1 MKRALSIVGVIC
13 VSAVLSAAQ
22 AVPQGVITASLKS
35 EALGKEV
42 SYQVVLPEDYEKSR
56 LRYPV
61 LYLLHGYGGHYFH
74 WLWRT
79 NLAEHVRRLPVI
91 VVLPEGE
98 NLYYVNSPKGKEEDH
113 IIKELIPAV
122 DHTYRTIT
130 LGGGRAI
137 AGLSMGGYGALLLGL
152 KHPELFALAGSFSGG
167 VAAPQ
172 SESENS
178 KEIFGAMGSPLRKE
192 NDLLELIKTGKPP
205 LPFLYVSCGTED
217 RGLEANR
224 RLVQALYAAKIP
236 YEYRELPGAH
246 TWYFWDDQVQQLLE
260 VLRRI
265 GFTRSVE
272 RP

>member
-1 MKRALSIVGVIC
+1 MKRALCVVVILGC
-13 VSAVLSAAQ
+13 ALQAAAQ
-22 AVPQGVITASLKS
+22 AVPRGVITASMKS

-42 SYQVVLPEDYEKSR
+42 SYQVVLPEDYDKSR

-98 NLYYVNSPKGKEEDH
+98 NLYYVNSPKGKQEDH

-122 DHTYRTIT
+122 DQTYRTVT
-130 LGGGRAI
+130 LRGGRAI

-152 KHPELFALAGSFSGG
+152 KHPQLFTLAGSFSGG
-167 VAAPQ
+167 VGAAQ
-172 SESENS
+172 SDSANS
-178 KEIFGAMGSPLRKE
+178 KEIFGAMNSPLRKE
-192 NDLLELIKTGKPP
+192 NDLLELIKTAKPP

-217 RGLEANR
+217 RALEGNR
-224 RLVQALYAAKIP
+224 RLVQSLYAAKIP
-236 YEYRELPGAH
+236 YEYRELPGEH
-246 TWYFWDDQVQQLLE
+246 NWYFWDDQVQQLLQ

-265 GFTRSVE
+265 GFTRSAE
-272 RP
+272 QP